1 MKLTVASLLTILT
14 GLSVAQ
20 WENNSTVPI
29 ELAPAP
35 WTLKGTVYSLTFAPL
50 SNELPVKAFP
60 PLERQYPSAVEGK
73 YVGLVGMIQIIRYT
87 ESPVGPYDELLI
99 VPGYFN
105 YNRTDGS
112 EGFVQEK
119 KNVRVSRIYV
129 SQKYTCWNG
138 RTNWNIPKHLARF
151 DWTESDLGKTTVKIY
166 PYDTTGDP
174 SESAPAE
181 KPWFQTT
188 FKPDLLGGLPFS
200 TDLYKILGLNATLAQ
215 PPLPHAN
222 SSHGELAGTDQ
233 WMATVP
239 GQSTDN
245 ASLGLFDLDQGDGD
259 VEDGRDTNAVGDEY
273 FPNFWP
279 GLLRFTPG
287 LVLANATITF
297 SEPEIWTS

>member
-1 MKLTVASLLTILT
+1 MRYSIASLLTIFM
-14 GLSVAQ
+14 GLAMAQ
-20 WENNSTVPI
+20 WDNNSTIPI
-29 ELAPAP
+29 RLAPAP
-35 WTLKGTVYSLTFAPL
+35 WTLKGTVYALTFIPL
-50 SNELPVKAFP
+50 STDLPTKAFP

-73 YVGLVGMIQIIRYT
+73 YLGLIGMIQIIRYT

-105 YNRTDGS
+105 YNHTDGS
-112 EGFVQEK
+112 GSFMKEK

-151 DWTESDLGKTTVKIY
+151 DWTESDFGETTVKVY

-174 SESAPAE
+174 SESTPAK

-188 FKPDLLGGLPFS
+188 FKLDLLSGLPFS
-200 TDLYKILGLNATLAQ
+200 TDLFKVLGINATLAQ
-215 PPLPHAN
+215 PPLPDAHSA
-222 SSHGELAGTDQ
+222 HGELAGTNH

-239 GQSTDN
+239 GQATDN
-245 ASLGLFDLDQGDGD
+245 ASLGIFDLDQGDGD
-259 VEDGRDTNAVGDEY
+259 VETGQNMNVVGDEY

-279 GLLRFTPG
+279 GLPRFTLG
-287 LVLANATITF
+287 YKMTDATISF
-297 SEPEIWTS
+297 DAPEIWTN